1 MSIGIFAR
9 PNSKAPVAKYYGG
22 RARVW
27 HNPCATPLADVYATA
42 LGRCA
47 MNPAT
52 EFRCLFLAEAVNET
66 DSAAIISLAGAAIAT
81 GTNLGEAGM
90 FVVELDQANRPAL
103 LEFHVEAASSH
114 PRVGPAPMAEL
125 IEASLRLQVVTGI
138 TRTDQHLGKRSDL
151 VAVAQGVNSRAE
163 R

>member
-9 PNSKAPVAKYYGG
+9 PNSNAPVAKYYGRCERMRG
-22 RARVW
+22 TIGGPSRSPSYSQL
-27 HNPCATPLADVYATA
+27 HA
-42 LGRCA
+42 LERFA
-47 MNPAT
+47 MNPAA

-66 DSAAIISLAGAAIAT
+66 HGAAIVSLAGAAKVL

-103 LEFHVEAASSH
+103 LELHVEAASSH
-114 PRVGPAPMAEL
+114 PGARPAPMTEF

-138 TRTDQHLGKRSDL
+138 GRTD
-151 VAVAQGVNSRAE
+151 
-163 R
+163 